1 METITA
7 NQVTYFAKSCLL
19 SIQELTNYRIT
30 KAQNQ
35 QLSLE
40 EDKDLENK
48 QNLLFEL
55 ANKLNA
61 KAIDLK
67 VQDLK
72 DATEEISKATKKIDK
87 ALDELKETR
96 RIIGAITGLVE
107 LFTSLVTAVTTGS
120 PATIANAINN
130 IEKFV

>member
-40 EDKDLENK
+40 E
-48 QNLLFEL
+48 
-55 ANKLNA
+55 
-61 KAIDLK
+61 
-67 VQDLK
+67 